1 MNKFV
6 DQKNIKQLQSF
17 IDSVGVDVI
26 KYNFRKNINIKIG
39 KIRIVQ
45 INNEIMK
52 YLDADV
58 THAYDTDWKK
68 SPAKILMHDIKKD
81 KLNCYYYIVF
91 NNEYYLLR
99 EYDDTCKIFDT
110 EYDIN
115 IIDKKYIIIMTSNS
129 DTFMYSNHIDNKEYE
144 IVDLTTD
151 DENEDELVS
160 LSLFDDEDIF
170 AYE

>member
-6 DQKNIKQLQSF
+6 DQKDIKQLQSF

-39 KIRIVQ
+39 KIRIVK

-58 THAYDTDWKK
+58 TCAYDTDWKD
-68 SPAKILMHDIKKD
+68 SPTKILIHDIKND

-91 NNEYYLLR
+91 NNKYYLLR
-99 EYDDTCKIFDT
+99 EYDDACKIFDT

-129 DTFMYSNHIDNKEYE
+129 DTFVYSNHIDNKEYE
-144 IVDLTTD
+144 IVDLTSD

>member
-6 DQKNIKQLQSF
+6 DQKDIKQLQSF

-58 THAYDTDWKK
+58 TRAYDTDWKK
-68 SPAKILMHDIKKD
+68 SPAKILMHDIKNN

-110 EYDIN
+110 ECDIN

-129 DTFMYSNHIDNKEYE
+129 DTFMYSNHVDNKEYE

-151 DENEDELVS
+151 DEDEDELVS